1 MRAETLP
8 VISTALNSIWHSVDG
23 SRMLASKCDVLYHV
37 SMTYFFFGGGSSQI
51 YWLSISRW
59 DHPGSCQALN
69 STRIVLRKKRE
80 HISRKKRRTGED
92 RCWDW
97 NDRAT
102 AKEQL
107 EPPETRKDASL
118 EPSEGACPC
127 WHLDFRLPA
136 SSAVKESMYPE
147 PPAVSH
153 GYSIHFL
160 DWNYKYLPTCLKFI
174 LIMLIPS
181 QFMILFFK
189 WKYP

>member
-1 MRAETLP
+1 MWRPIPCEYDL
-8 VISTALNSIWHSVDG
+8 
-23 SRMLASKCDVLYHV
+23 
-37 SMTYFFFGGGSSQI
+37 FFLGGGSSQI

-80 HISRKKRRTGED
+80 HIRRKKRRPGED

-118 EPSEGACPC
+118 EPQREPVPADTLTSDC
-127 WHLDFRLPA
+127 LPPQLW
-136 SSAVKESMYPE
+136 KESMYPE